1 MTTKSDDLTNL
12 PNIGLTLA
20 EKLKQ
25 VGISTPG
32 DLMNIGSENA
42 MIKIKTVDKDA
53 CINMLFALE
62 GAIQGIRWHSLDK
75 NRKTELTEFYNRLK

>member
-1 MTTKSDDLTNL
+1 MATKSDDLTKL
-12 PNIGLTLA
+12 PNIGLTLS
-20 EKLKQ
+20 EKLKL
-25 VGISTPG
+25 VGISTPN
-32 DLMNIGSENA
+32 DLINIGSENA

-75 NRKTELTEFYNRLK
+75 KRKTELTEFYNRLK